1 MGEIEEKEKAEKND
15 HIYEKLIAKVTNVG
29 ETEKKEEKKNETM
42 GNQVATPF
50 GELPSGL
57 DVTTPLGSGKITDP
71 SRTADSIVT
80 VQLPGPKVYAH
91 SSSVKSIADKEKVTT
106 EKLKRKAEEIEFNC
120 NTFFDQFP
128 RSNYKKQKNMKESE
142 EKVTTEKLKRK
153 AEEIEFNCNTFFDQF
168 PRS

>member
-1 MGEIEEKEKAEKND
+1 MG
-15 HIYEKLIAKVTNVG
+15 NVG

-57 DVTTPLGSGKITDP
+57 EVTTPLGSGKITDP

-80 VQLPGPKVYAH
+80 VQLPWAKVYAH
-91 SSSVKSIADKEKVTT
+91 SSSVKSIADT
-106 EKLKRKAEEIEFNC
+106 ESDEEIEVNC

-128 RSNYKKQKNMKESE
+128 RSNYKKQKKHERRKIETES
-142 EKVTTEKLKRK
+142 RR
-153 AEEIEFNCNTFFDQF
+153 N
-168 PRS
+168 